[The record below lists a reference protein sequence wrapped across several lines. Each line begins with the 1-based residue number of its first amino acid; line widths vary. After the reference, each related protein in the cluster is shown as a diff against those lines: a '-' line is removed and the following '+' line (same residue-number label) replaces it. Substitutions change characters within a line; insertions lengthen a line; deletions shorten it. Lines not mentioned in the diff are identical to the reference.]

1 MDLLDRNKR
10 GHCCQNNLC
19 NPIHRSIHRSFSH
32 WRRNTHPQN
41 HNNKIMM
48 PLSLSPSLSS
58 SFAML
63 VALFWFAFAF
73 VFVFACSLTPKTKQ
87 SNKNNNNPKTK
98 ATATDQRNKILYN
111 KSFAAAAAAVTVLFP
126 FAKNSL
132 LCNPPILSF
141 ATKKNPPEA
150 NKQNL
155 LIYFCSNNSLPTYLN
170 DNKGKMKKWGRWK
183 KYKKYKK

>member
-73 VFVFACSLTPKTKQ
+73 VFAFACSLTPKTKQ

-111 KSFAAAAAAVTVLFP
+111 KSFAAAAVAVTVLFP
-126 FAKNSL
+126 FATTHS
-132 LCNPPILSF
+132 C
-141 ATKKNPPEA
+141 ATHQSSPLQQKKSSRS
-150 NKQNL
+150 KQAKL
-155 LIYFCSNNSLPTYLN
+155 TYLLLQQQFPS
-170 DNKGKMKKWGRWK
+170 
-183 KYKKYKK
+183 YIS

>member
-73 VFVFACSLTPKTKQ
+73 AFACSLTPKTKQ

-141 ATKKNPPEA
+141 ATKKILQ
-150 NKQNL
+150 KQTSKL
-155 LIYFCSNNSLPTYLN
+155 TYLLLQQQFPS
-170 DNKGKMKKWGRWK
+170 
-183 KYKKYKK
+183 YIS